1 MNWLTH
7 FLFKSSI
14 GQKIVMSL
22 SGLFLILFLIV
33 HLLGTLQLLS
43 DDGGMSF
50 NLYTY
55 FMTHNPLIKTVS
67 YLLYATILIH
77 TVQGLYLYRKN
88 RAAKGRGYA
97 VNTHVGDS
105 FFSRYMAHLGV
116 IIFIFLAIHM
126 WQFWFQMKTG
136 NVPMVQYPGKDLDYK
151 DLYTPVKEAF
161 ANVYY
166 VIFYVI
172 SMLVLSFHLW
182 HGFQSAFQSLGLRHP
197 KYTPAIRF
205 LGWIYSIVVPAG
217 FAIIPIYMFLNS

>member
-33 HLLGTLQLLS
+33 HLLGNLQLLS

-97 VNTHVGDS
+97 VNTNVGDS